1 MCHAC
6 VMDSVQRQLL
16 DRRRLLKAAAGFGL
30 GGAALGAGISAPVAP
45 AFAQNAAPKAAA
57 SRVVDLTHAL
67 FPDFPAFDEG
77 PQFALEKRSDIAKD
91 GYNLNIIRVNEHV
104 GTHLDAP
111 LHFSADGLSVAEIP
125 AERLVAPLAVVDL
138 RARAA
143 EDPDAQLTPEDVKAW
158 IAEHGELPAGACV
171 ALLSGWESRI
181 AEGTFKNLDE
191 EGRMRFP
198 GFHPEAVAWLLEETE
213 AGGIA
218 VDTRSLDYGRS
229 PDFAAHRDWLGAGRW
244 GLECAANLAELPASG
259 ATIVVG
265 APKFQGGTGGPSRVF
280 ALV

>member
-30 GGAALGAGISAPVAP
+30 GGAAFAAGIPAP
-45 AFAQNAAPKAAA
+45 ARAQPAATG
-57 SRVVDLTHAL
+57 RVVDLTHTL

-77 PQFALEKRSDIAKD
+77 PQFALEKKFDLAKD
-91 GYNLNIIRVNEHV
+91 GYNLHIIRVNEHV

-111 LHFSADGLSVAEIP
+111 LHFSADGISVAEIP
-125 AERLVAPLAVVDL
+125 VERLVAPLAVLDL

-143 EDPDAQLTPEDVKAW
+143 EDPDAQVTPDDVKAW
-158 IAEHGELPAGACV
+158 IAEYGELPAGACV
-171 ALLSGWESRI
+171 ALLSGWDSRV
-181 AEGTFKNLDE
+181 AEGTFKNLDA

-198 GFHPEAVAWLLEETE
+198 GFHPEAVAYLLEETE

-218 VDTRSLDYGRS
+218 VDTLSLDHGLS
-229 PDFAAHRDWLGAGRW
+229 PDFATHRDWLGAGRW

-265 APKFQGGTGGPSRVF
+265 APKFQGGTGGPTRAI
-280 ALV
+280 ALI